1 MMIVYLVAELLY
13 LDLSLGPPKLPS
25 IYSNSFPSDE
35 RDLEITDCLNI
46 QISEI
51 FGLSQTNRD

>member
-13 LDLSLGPPKLPS
+13 LELSLGPPKLPS
-25 IYSNSFPSDE
+25 IYPNSFPSDE

-46 QISEI
+46 
-51 FGLSQTNRD
+51 